1 MAAAYRNFS
10 QTRSFLKIS
19 RLLSVTLQQ
28 SRTLAHLRS
37 SAELTDTRKYQD
49 DVYLLNYRPKP
60 THDFVEALNV
70 LRSYAISN
78 ADETV
83 ELHLKINMG
92 EKKYKIQAFRGTV
105 LMPKPFG
112 SQRTVLVF
120 AEAFPECGTN
130 CPTACRSCKNEN
142 CSYIFAKKV
151 KSNHD
156 AIEKKGTT
164 NPTNQ
169 KDMMYY
175 RVKEGTLS
183 FDQCLSTLDML
194 DKVKPLQRIL
204 RQKMPTTRRGT
215 ATDDIVT
222 AIRTYKQGH
231 PYKCDKHG
239 YLNAGIGK
247 LSFADDEIKVN
258 AQALIQTVY
267 SHRVSSK
274 GKFITRVMLSSTHG
288 PGLLLNAK
296 DIVP

>member
-1 MAAAYRNFS
+1 MTSGFTFKMAAAYRNFS

-120 AEAFPECGTN
+120 AEGDDAQM
-130 CPTACRSCKNEN
+130 
-142 CSYIFAKKV
+142 AKEAGADTV
-151 KSNHD
+151 GG
-156 AIEKKGTT
+156 EELFE
-164 NPTNQ
+164 Q
-169 KDMMYY
+169 
-175 RVKEGTLS
+175 VKEGTLS